1 MKQAN
6 AGKLESE
13 RSRSFLTE
21 RSSKQS
27 VIMVNG

>member
-21 RSSKQS
+21 RSSKHDRYGQR
-27 VIMVNG
+27 I